1 MLEQLFAGTPANIG
15 MWRSLVARVVRDD
28 EVAGSNPVIPTKFPL
43 VATDRDGKGIFYF
56 GRPQLPLPLECR
68 LEKHV
73 PAVTTQRARSCREAG
88 LRTVEARSQACDGIN
103 P

>member
-43 VATDRDGKGIFYF
+43 VITVRDGKGIFHVR
-56 GRPQLPLPLECR
+56 RPP
-68 LEKHV
+68 
-73 PAVTTQRARSCREAG
+73 
-88 LRTVEARSQACDGIN
+88 
-103 P
+103 